1 MIWLRRILT
10 IPLILI
16 FVIIFISVLLI
27 TQLNGT
33 LGSSGFYNDQLRR
46 ADMYN
51 WIYDDFMPVAL
62 DEAEENQGS
71 DLPIPL
77 HVIKDDL
84 VSVIKETLPPDW
96 LQSQTENAIK
106 AIVPYVVG
114 DKDSFS
120 IHIQLRDRI
129 DLLAPAVIEVAS
141 QQEIYDYLM
150 YELIENVIL
159 TNVGQAVD
167 LPFEVI
173 ISEGEIFSAITQVLP
188 PEWVQERLAEIIN
201 ELAAYLKGDT
211 DRVDIVVDLA
221 DSKTAAIDRITSLAD
236 QKLRTAFNAL
246 PECNQADFE
255 QALLNLTP
263 GSLPDC
269 RPAGLDY
276 EGFKD
281 ALGIDVA
288 SSIDQMIGDSMPD
301 SWVYTDAQLRQ
312 SLGIDNAEQLDEARD
327 LIANGNTITEADLR
341 DAISDDSDT
350 DLQTFDDVRHG
361 IHSFRAW
368 IWVLW
373 LIPVLLLVCIGLL
386 GGRSWRTKLAGALA
400 VLFITCLVIFIAVAV
415 IQSKVIDQHAQSLIG
430 DPADHQGVEMV
441 MTEKGNEIAY
451 NAISSFA
458 SGIQSKTLY
467 IMIGSGIALLGII
480 VWTVLQSRRRRR
492 VPDQYLSPTSSQSI
506 SSEPP
511 PPTP

>member
-46 ADMYN
+46 ADTYN
-51 WIYDDFMPVAL
+51 WFYDDFMPAAL

-71 DLPIPL
+71 GLPIPIR
-77 HVIKDDL
+77 VIKDDL
-84 VSVIKETLPPDW
+84 VSVVKETLPPDW

-129 DLLAPAVIEVAS
+129 DLLAPAVIEASS

-150 YELIENVIL
+150 YELISNAVL

-167 LPFEVI
+167 LPFEVT

-188 PEWVQERLAEIIN
+188 QEWAQERLAEIVN

-211 DRVDIVVDLA
+211 NRVDIVVDLA
-221 DSKTAAIDRITSLAD
+221 DSRTAALDRITSLAD
-236 QKLRTAFNAL
+236 QKLQAIFNGL
-246 PECNQADFE
+246 PECTQADFN
-255 QALLNLTP
+255 QALLNLPP

-288 SSIDQMIGDSMPD
+288 SSVDQMIGDSMPD
-301 SWVYTDAQLRQ
+301 SWVYTNDQLRQ
-312 SLGIDNAEQLDEARD
+312 SLGEDNAEQLDKARD

-350 DLQTFDDVRHG
+350 DLQTFDDLRHG
-361 IHSFRAW
+361 IHNVRTWLWA
-368 IWVLW
+368 LW
-373 LIPVLLLVCIGLL
+373 LIPVLLLLGIGLL
-386 GGRSWRTKLAGALA
+386 GGRSWRTKLAWALA

-415 IQSKVIDQHAQSLIG
+415 IQSNVIDQHAQSLIG

-441 MTEKGNEIAY
+441 MTEEGNEIAY
-451 NAISSFA
+451 NTISSFA
-458 SGIQSKTLY
+458 SGIQNKALY
-467 IMIGSGIALLGII
+467 IMIGSGIVLLGIV
-480 VWTVLQSRRRRR
+480 VWTVVESRRHRLP
-492 VPDQYLSPTSSQSI
+492 PDQDSSSVNSDSP
-506 SSEPP
+506 PAVA
-511 PPTP
+511 